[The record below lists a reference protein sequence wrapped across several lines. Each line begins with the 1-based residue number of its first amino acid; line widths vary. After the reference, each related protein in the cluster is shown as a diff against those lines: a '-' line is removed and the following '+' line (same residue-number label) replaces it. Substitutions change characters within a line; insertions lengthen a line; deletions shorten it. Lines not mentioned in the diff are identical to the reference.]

1 MLKSTNRI
9 LVVLTVIV
17 NLSFIPRKNDIAG
30 RSVRVGKAAHTAH
43 SLSLSLEQACD
54 LLYDSLQLGRAG
66 LSEPALEY
74 AMKGYTYL
82 QEKGMVSKNILS
94 ICDFSQPSRNKRLYI
109 IDMESRKLLYNTY
122 VAHGKNSGAE
132 FATSFSNTA
141 ESLKSSLGFYI
152 TQDTY
157 IGTHGLSLK
166 IEGMEKGFNDNAQKR
181 NIVVHGCDY
190 TSGPF
195 LKSNSYCGRSFGCP
209 AVPAQQSSGI
219 IQTLK
224 EGSCLFIYHPS
235 ASGYLN
241 KSSIINS

>member
-1 MLKSTNRI
+1 MPPVQKS
-9 LVVLTVIV
+9 
-17 NLSFIPRKNDIAG
+17 F
-30 RSVRVGKAAHTAH
+30 H
-43 SLSLSLEQACD
+43 
-54 LLYDSLQLGRAG
+54 
-66 LSEPALEY
+66 
-74 AMKGYTYL
+74 
-82 QEKGMVSKNILS
+82 ILS

-132 FATSFSNTA
+132 FATSFSNSA

-157 IGTHGLSLK
+157 IGSHGLSLK
-166 IEGMEKGFNDNAQKR
+166 IEGMEKGFNDNAEKR

-190 TSGPF
+190 TSDPF
-195 LKSNSYCGRSFGCP
+195 VKNNSYCGRSFGCP
-209 AVPAQQSSGI
+209 AVPARQSSGI

-241 KSSIINS
+241 KSSILNS